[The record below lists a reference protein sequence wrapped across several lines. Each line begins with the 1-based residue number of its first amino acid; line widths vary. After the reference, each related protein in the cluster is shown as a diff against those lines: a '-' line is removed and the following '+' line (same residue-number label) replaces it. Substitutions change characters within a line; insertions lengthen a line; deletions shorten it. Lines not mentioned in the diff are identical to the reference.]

1 MFVFDATPL
10 IYLAKAERLSLLS
23 RLDASRLIPQRVY
36 EEVVTVGLDA
46 GYPDARRIEQSVEE
60 GTFDVVSVPETTL
73 FERLSGNPNVSDADV
88 AVLALAA
95 DHGATAVMDDAYGRD
110 IAAVEAIET
119 RGTAYL
125 VLSLVRDDELEADD
139 ARETLEAML
148 DAGWHCSPSLY
159 SKLLSKLEE
168 LAVGGADNR

>member
-23 RLDASRLIPQRVY
+23 HLDASRLIPQRVY

-46 GYPDARRIEQSVEE
+46 GYPDARRIDQSVAEDV
-60 GTFDVVSVPETTL
+60 FDVVSAPENAL
-73 FERLSGNPNVSDADV
+73 FERLGKNPNVSDADG

-95 DHGATAVMDDAYGRD
+95 DHGATAVMDDRYGRD
-110 IAAVEAIET
+110 IADVEGIDT

-125 VLSLVRDDELEADD
+125 VLSLVRDDELETDD

-148 DAGWHCSPSLY
+148 NAGWHCSPGLY
-159 SKLLSKLEE
+159 SNLLSKLEE
-168 LAVGGADNR
+168 VA

>member
-23 RLDASRLIPQRVY
+23 RLDESRVTPQRVY

-46 GYPDARRIEQSVEE
+46 GYPDARRIEQSIEE
-60 GTFDVVSVPETTL
+60 GAFNVVSVPENAF
-73 FERLSGNPNVSDADV
+73 FERLSENPNVSDADV
-88 AVLALAA
+88 AAMALAA
-95 DHGATAVMDDAYGRD
+95 EHEATAVMDDGYGRD
-110 IAAVEAIET
+110 IADVEGIET

-125 VLSLVRDDELEADD
+125 VLSLVRDGELEADD
-139 ARETLEAML
+139 ARETLEAMI

-168 LAVGGADNR
+168 VA

>member
-23 RLDASRLIPQRVY
+23 RLDESRVIPERVY

-46 GYPDARRIEQSVEE
+46 GYPDARRIEHSVTE
-60 GTFDVVSVPETTL
+60 GAFDVVSAPENAL
-73 FERLSGNPNVSDADV
+73 FERLSENPNVSDADS

-95 DHGATAVMDDAYGRD
+95 ERGVTAVMDDGYGRD
-110 IAAVEAIET
+110 IADVEGIET
-119 RGTAYL
+119 RGTAFL

-148 DAGWHCSPSLY
+148 DTGWYCSPSLY

-168 LAVGGADNR
+168 IA

>member
-1 MFVFDATPL
+1 V
-10 IYLAKAERLSLLS
+10 
-23 RLDASRLIPQRVY
+23 IPQRVY

-46 GYPDARRIEQSVEE
+46 GYPDARRIEQLVDE
-60 GTFDVVSVPETTL
+60 GAFDVVSVPENAL
-73 FERLSGNPNVSDADV
+73 FERLSENPNVSDADS

-95 DHGATAVMDDAYGRD
+95 ERGATAVMDDGYGRD
-110 IAAVEAIET
+110 IADVEGIET

-168 LAVGGADNR
+168 IA

>member
-10 IYLAKAERLSLLS
+10 IYLANAERLSLLGC
-23 RLDASRLIPQRVY
+23 LDESRLIPQRVY

-46 GYPDARRIEQSVEE
+46 GYLDARRIEQSVEN
-60 GTFDVVSVPETTL
+60 GAFDVISVSENALV
-73 FERLSGNPNVSDADV
+73 ERLSGNKNVSDADV

-95 DHGATAVMDDAYGRD
+95 EHGATAVMDDAYGRD
-110 IAAVEAIET
+110 IAEVEGIET
-119 RGTAYL
+119 KGTAYL

-148 DAGWHCSPSLY
+148 EAGWHCSPSLY
-159 SKLLSKLEE
+159 SKLLSKLDEI
-168 LAVGGADNR
+168 A

>member
-60 GTFDVVSVPETTL
+60 GAFDVVSVPENAL
-73 FERLSGNPNVSDADV
+73 FERLRGNPNVSDADV

-95 DHGATAVMDDAYGRD
+95 DQGATAVMDDAYGRD
-110 IAAVEAIET
+110 IADVEGIKT

-159 SKLLSKLEE
+159 SKLLSKLDEV
-168 LAVGGADNR
+168 A